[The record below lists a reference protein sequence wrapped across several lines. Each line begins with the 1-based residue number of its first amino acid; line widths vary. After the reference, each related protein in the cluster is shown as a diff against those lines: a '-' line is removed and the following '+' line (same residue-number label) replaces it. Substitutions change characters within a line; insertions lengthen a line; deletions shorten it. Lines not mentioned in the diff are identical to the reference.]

1 MHLAIVK
8 PSSPAASASR
18 KPAPAL
24 SGEAFATMINLSGRR
39 RFTSQRVV
47 LYTVLAAS
55 SHRGASQ
62 TAEEALQL
70 FREAHTALIKGND
83 AVPGVVST
91 ALEEAYF
98 GAAQGHRKI
107 LDFMELAERVLYAI
121 AAGWTRQVP
130 VLLDEL
136 VECST
141 HLLGTLNSMTA
152 IYEAEARAHAK
163 QVEHQLLDAMNEIK
177 TISKEAQFV
186 ALNARIVAARAGS
199 AGREFSVVATVLL
212 SITNNIENILDNLL
226 VKRSA

>member
-8 PSSPAASASR
+8 PSRVAI
-18 KPAPAL
+18 PAPHKPDRAL

-55 SHRGASQ
+55 KHKNADT
-62 TAEEALQL
+62 TAHEALQL
-70 FREAHTALIKGND
+70 FRDAHTALIAGNEV
-83 AVPGVVST
+83 VPGVFSA
-91 ALEEAYF
+91 ALEDAYF
-98 GAAQGHRKI
+98 GPAQGHKKVS
-107 LDFMELAERVLYAI
+107 DFMALAQRVLYAI
-121 AAGWTRQVP
+121 SAGWHRQVP
-130 VLLDEL
+130 LLLNEL

-141 HLLGTLNSMTA
+141 DLLGTLNSLTA

-163 QVEHQLLDAMNEIK
+163 QVEQQLLAAMGEIK

-212 SITNNIENILDNLL
+212 SITNNIEKILDTAL

>member
-8 PSSPAASASR
+8 PPGTALAAPGTPASE
-18 KPAPAL
+18 L

-55 SHRGASQ
+55 NHQGANK

-70 FREAHTALIKGND
+70 FRDAHTALIHGNGV
-83 AVPGVVST
+83 VPGVFST

-98 GAAQGHRKI
+98 GADQGHKKI
-107 LDFMELAERVLYAI
+107 LDFMELAQRVLYAI
-121 AAGWTRQVP
+121 ASGWRRQVP

-141 HLLGTLNSMTA
+141 HLLGSLNSITA

-163 QVEHQLLDAMNEIK
+163 QMEQQLLAAMGEIK

-186 ALNARIVAARAGS
+186 ALNARIVAARAGQ

-212 SITNNIENILDNLL
+212 SITNNIEKILDTAL